1 MERRDSPRRN
11 TCYFRAF
18 VYFPGNIPAVDCV
31 VRDISETGA
40 RLQFSNPMKYPE
52 FMDLHI
58 PIKGQNFHSKVMW
71 NDGNEIGV
79 AFHATS
85 NTGVGDIG
93 LDTRVNRMESEIA
106 ALRQAVKHLQK
117 NGDKNTEAA

>member
-1 MERRDSPRRN
+1 
-11 TCYFRAF
+11 
-18 VYFPGNIPAVDCV
+18 
-31 VRDISETGA
+31 
-40 RLQFSNPMKYPE
+40 MKYPE

-71 NDGNEIGV
+71 NDANEIGV